1 MDVAGETTL
10 VIPTAIILLNLFKQL
25 ETKVKYQVSIQ
36 AITNGR
42 ILWVILA
49 LAPVSA
55 MYLFGMPTTITG

>member
-25 ETKVKYQVSIQ
+25 ETKAKCQASIQ

-42 ILWVILA
+42 ILWEILA

-55 MYLFGMPTTITG
+55 MYLFGMPTTTTG